1 MQANHIPLKKS
12 FKEKCTTNLEV
23 CMSINKRAEF
33 LSDSLGQLRKIKLRI
48 AQGSPVLGTVYVCG
62 VGWGMCGPLP
72 VGAF

>member
-1 MQANHIPLKKS
+1 
-12 FKEKCTTNLEV
+12 
-23 CMSINKRAEF
+23 MSINKRAEF